1 MKDFEYKLN
10 QLDALVINAE
20 ENKDKVKLKESID
33 KVTSYIS
40 NFQKENSLS
49 NDIVTSLN
57 VLCSHYRKKE
67 DYIEYEDIIS
77 KRNSLIQ
84 AQIKIQFEN
93 KSKNNDYEI
102 IQLPLNEIIDI
113 CQRDISYYES
123 TFSDSVFKD
132 GFVKAIEKYCF

>member
-84 AQIKIQFEN
+84 EQ
-93 KSKNNDYEI
+93 
-102 IQLPLNEIIDI
+102 
-113 CQRDISYYES
+113 SY
-123 TFSDSVFKD
+123 
-132 GFVKAIEKYCF
+132 

>member
-57 VLCSHYRKKE
+57 VLC
-67 DYIEYEDIIS
+67 
-77 KRNSLIQ
+77 
-84 AQIKIQFEN
+84 
-93 KSKNNDYEI
+93 
-102 IQLPLNEIIDI
+102 
-113 CQRDISYYES
+113 
-123 TFSDSVFKD
+123 
-132 GFVKAIEKYCF
+132 